1 MAGCIKYP
9 MKWSVD
15 YLRNNCL
22 MRRFVHL
29 QQDTCDRK
37 KTMLYNV
44 IVSGLAICFMA
55 ITYEGDQITV
65 LPKGEKKR
73 RWERSSID
81 NTS

>member
-1 MAGCIKYP
+1 
-9 MKWSVD
+9 
-15 YLRNNCL
+15 
-22 MRRFVHL
+22 
-29 QQDTCDRK
+29 
-37 KTMLYNV
+37 MLYNV